1 MNRKDAI
8 VLLIISILM
17 IAIGVILGLIYD
29 EVPYDLDRAFIG
41 SAVIPLGASIIALAN
56 VDLRTYTDEAK
67 EKEMRE
73 LNARMKE
80 VPMVRIVM
88 WIIQIGFIVVTF
100 IINLKGV
107 TIESSIVLVILWIII
122 TIAAIMKTSG
132 IRKELKKEIQN
143 KRGCVKTSG
152 E

>member
-8 VLLIISILM
+8 VLLIISTLM
-17 IAIGVILGLIYD
+17 ISIGVILGLIYD
-29 EVPYDLDRAFIG
+29 EVPYDLDHAFIG
-41 SAVIPLGASIIALAN
+41 SAVIPLGASIGALMN

-88 WIIQIGFIVVTF
+88 WIIQIGFIVVMF

-107 TIESSIVLVILWIII
+107 TIESSIGLVILWIII

-143 KRGCVKTSG
+143 KT
-152 E
+152 EA

>member
-17 IAIGVILGLIYD
+17 ISIGVILGLIYD
-29 EVPYDLDRAFIG
+29 EVPYDLDHAFIG
-41 SAVIPLGASIIALAN
+41 SAVITLGASIGALMN
-56 VDLRTYTDEAK
+56 VDLRTYTDEVK

-73 LNARMKE
+73 LSARMKE

-88 WIIQIGFIVVTF
+88 WIIQIGFIVVMF

-107 TIESSIVLVILWIII
+107 TIESSIGLVILWIII

-132 IRKELKKEIQN
+132 IRRELKKEIQN
-143 KRGCVKTSG
+143 KT
-152 E
+152 EA